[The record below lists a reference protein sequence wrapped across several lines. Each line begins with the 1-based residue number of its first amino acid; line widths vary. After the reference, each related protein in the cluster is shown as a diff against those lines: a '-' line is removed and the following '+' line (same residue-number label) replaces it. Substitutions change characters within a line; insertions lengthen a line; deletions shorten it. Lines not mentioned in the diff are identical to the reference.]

1 MQPPGAN
8 DPIATVVANPA
19 DHNRRPIAEPR
30 HCNARRLHEAVDRHA
45 KPLSRDPVEL
55 LDLPAIQRR

>member
-1 MQPPGAN
+1 MQPPGA
-8 DPIATVVANPA
+8 DEPIATVVSNPA

-30 HCNARRLHEAVDRHA
+30 HRNAGRLHEAVDGYA
-45 KPLSRDPVEL
+45 KLLGGEPVEL